1 MLQEWQDQWRA
12 TQPVRGQRNTRPP
25 NLAVLKL
32 HQGLHKAE
40 SSVLIQARTEK
51 IGFAQFLYQHKV
63 PGITTNQ
70 CTCGTGPETVQHVVE
85 YCNREI
91 ERRDQIRRRNTI
103 ESLDF
108 RWLSNTNKGARR
120 LSKWLI
126 QGGRLQQFSLANT
139 LLYS

>member
-1 MLQEWQDQWRA
+1 MLQEWQDQWKV
-12 TQPVRGQRNTRPP
+12 TQLARGQRNARPP
-25 NLAVLKL
+25 DPEVLKL

-51 IGFAQFLYQHKV
+51 IGLAKFLYQRKV
-63 PGITTNQ
+63 PGVITDQ
-70 CTCGTGPETVQHVVE
+70 CTCGAGPETVQHVVE
-85 YCNREI
+85 YCNRET
-91 ERRDQIRRRNTI
+91 EHRDQIRRKDAI

-108 RWLSNTNKGARR
+108 RWLSNTNKGAKR